1 MEKFNYVFTYTDYTP
16 FLVKNGKKIL
26 KKKVIAPDS
35 FNYDQFT
42 NNTSIG
48 MSSTIIRRSVIGTI
62 RFKKIKICE
71 DYLFKCK
78 ILKKNNIAVKFNQ
91 NTMFYQ
97 ISKNSLQSSKLR
109 NLFWVWYIN
118 KNHNRMSL
126 FKNLKS
132 ILFIVMSSIKRYGI
146 K

>member
-1 MEKFNYVFTYTDYTP
+1 MYVY
-16 FLVKNGKKIL
+16 
-26 KKKVIAPDS
+26 
-35 FNYDQFT
+35 QFT

-48 MSSTIIRRSVIGTI
+48 MSSTIIRRSVIETI

-71 DYLFKCK
+71 DYLFKCE

-97 ISKNSLQSSKLR
+97 ISKNSLQSNKLR

-132 ILFIVMSSIKRYGI
+132 ILFIVMSSIKKYGI